1 MSNISKKKKKTSLI
15 YKKKSKRIYQD
26 KKCVP
31 LKIYPLKENL
41 SNIQNR
47 INLNNFIVKNI
58 ANILKIKLHNLSE
71 CNLNKKFQLKN
82 PGQVCSIFKYFK
94 NNADIKFLSSELGSY
109 GFPFKFCFKNCSM
122 DNIDSFALKILTLE
136 KDDQEIEYYQD
147 NYSPKNSMFFFSNL
161 NDSDE
166 KILEKVPQLSINVEI
181 IIIYLLS
188 SLVKNFETPHI
199 NLPILAYSCKINHLL
214 PDREIKNLELE
225 DNIPKVN
232 ILMSEWCNQGTLR
245 TFIKSL
251 NKDQRIKYFPTIT
264 FQIIYTLMV
273 IQNTYPNY
281 RHNDLSDNNILVYK
295 LNNPKN
301 YLYQIEKNSDCY
313 FYLLE
318 NCPFQLRLWDFDF
331 SCIKGVV
338 DNFKV
343 LNFDLQQGITDKPN
357 KYYDLGTIFS
367 WIYSHFKNLSE
378 NITLFFDDILNYIDF
393 KDPNQFD
400 KEYNRPLI
408 QKEFTTPKKI
418 IEKSFKDPKHLFYSL
433 LINEKDIYLKK
444 IEEKYLI
451 KI

>member
-1 MSNISKKKKKTSLI
+1 
-15 YKKKSKRIYQD
+15 SKRIYQD

-136 KDDQEIEYYQD
+136 KDDHEIEYYQD

-188 SLVKNFETPHI
+188 SLVKNFE
-199 NLPILAYSCKINHLL
+199 
-214 PDREIKNLELE
+214 
-225 DNIPKVN
+225 
-232 ILMSEWCNQGTLR
+232 
-245 TFIKSL
+245 
-251 NKDQRIKYFPTIT
+251 
-264 FQIIYTLMV
+264 
-273 IQNTYPNY
+273 
-281 RHNDLSDNNILVYK
+281 
-295 LNNPKN
+295 
-301 YLYQIEKNSDCY
+301 
-313 FYLLE
+313 
-318 NCPFQLRLWDFDF
+318 
-331 SCIKGVV
+331 
-338 DNFKV
+338 
-343 LNFDLQQGITDKPN
+343 
-357 KYYDLGTIFS
+357 
-367 WIYSHFKNLSE
+367 
-378 NITLFFDDILNYIDF
+378 
-393 KDPNQFD
+393 
-400 KEYNRPLI
+400 
-408 QKEFTTPKKI
+408 
-418 IEKSFKDPKHLFYSL
+418 
-433 LINEKDIYLKK
+433 
-444 IEEKYLI
+444 
-451 KI
+451 

>member
-1 MSNISKKKKKTSLI
+1 MYKSSYKKKKKILI
-15 YKKKSKRIYQD
+15 DKKKKTKRIYKD
-26 KKCVP
+26 KKCIP

-41 SNIQNR
+41 SNIPNR

-58 ANILKIKLHNLSE
+58 ANILKIKLNNLSE
-71 CNLNKKFQLKN
+71 CNLDNKFQLKN

-109 GFPFKFCFKNCSM
+109 GFPFKFCFKSCSL

-136 KDDQEIEYYQD
+136 KDDH
-147 NYSPKNSMFFFSNL
+147 N
-161 NDSDE
+161 DE
-166 KILEKVPQLSINVEI
+166 KILETVPQLSINVEI

-214 PDREIKNLELE
+214 SDKEIKNIELE

-245 TFIKSL
+245 NFIKSL
-251 NKDQRIKYFPTIT
+251 NKEQRIEYFPIIT

-273 IQNTYPNY
+273 IQNKYPNY

-295 LNNPKN
+295 LNKPKN
-301 YLYQIEKNSDCY
+301 YLYQIEKNSDSY
-313 FYLLE
+313 LYLLE

-338 DNFKV
+338 DNLKV
-343 LNFDLQQGITDKPN
+343 LDFDLQQGITDKPN

-378 NITLFFDDILNYIDF
+378 KYELFFDDILNFIDF

-400 KEYNRPLI
+400 KDFSRPLV

-418 IEKSFKDPKHLFYSL
+418 IEKSFNDPKHLFYSL
-433 LINEKDIYLKK
+433 LINKKDTYLKV
-444 IEEKYLI
+444 IEEKYLVRI
-451 KI
+451 